1 MEYSHIGKEELDRFY
16 CLTWSF
22 SQGAFHVGKLLEHL
36 EDGMKAYRKNRS
48 TQDYILLDVSTS
60 DRLLRKRANEL
71 QKEFGRHPPTEQFE
85 E

>member
-1 MEYSHIGKEELDRFY
+1 
-16 CLTWSF
+16 
-22 SQGAFHVGKLLEHL
+22 
-36 EDGMKAYRKNRS
+36 MKAYRKNRS